1 MVTVHSLRPPEE
13 RRECRLRG
21 APVTVELSTSLDG
34 HALSGDGK
42 TVAVDGW
49 PPDADGLAHFARQV
63 ASFGRQ
69 ASAVIESTNGA
80 YFVHGTFE
88 PHGWKVE
95 IADAMAGSQGMS
107 SRLGHGDGGA
117 GLVPITCRFLDR
129 PRGRGRGRSRLD
141 QEGWSCSWSGRERS
155 SRAPWQAYRSKLP
168 ALRWLMPQ

>member
-95 IADAMAGSQGMS
+95 IADAM
-107 SRLGHGDGGA
+107 
-117 GLVPITCRFLDR
+117 
-129 PRGRGRGRSRLD
+129 GRVM
-141 QEGWSCSWSGRERS
+141 SCSRISES
-155 SRAPWQAYRSKLP
+155 
-168 ALRWLMPQ
+168 